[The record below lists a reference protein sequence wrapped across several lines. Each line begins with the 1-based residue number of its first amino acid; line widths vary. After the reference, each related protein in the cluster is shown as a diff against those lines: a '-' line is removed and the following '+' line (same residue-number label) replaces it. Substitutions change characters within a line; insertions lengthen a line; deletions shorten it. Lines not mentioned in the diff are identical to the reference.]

1 MNNIQNSH
9 DNTKERIVLIGFIDG
24 FKLFKIK
31 R

>member
-1 MNNIQNSH
+1 MNNIKKH